1 MISKELFDIVVLAWI
16 GIAVLL
22 FPVLLK
28 ITAPYGRH
36 TQKNWGP
43 MIDNRLG
50 WFLMEFPAL
59 AVFSFFVF
67 SGDNFGEMIITTAS
81 FLWVTHYVN
90 RTLIF
95 PMRIKTNRKRMPL
108 SIVGMAF
115 FFNIINGY
123 INGYWLGSLSLPYP
137 ESWFYD
143 FRFVAGLMLFIAGF
157 FINQYHDHLLIRL
170 RKSNGADYKIPF
182 GGLFRFISCPNFFG
196 EIIEWGGF
204 ALLTWCLPSFSF
216 FLWTLVNLLPRAID
230 HHRWYK
236 KTFADYPK
244 NRKAIIPFLL

>member
-1 MISKELFDIVVLAWI
+1 
-16 GIAVLL
+16 
-22 FPVLLK
+22 
-28 ITAPYGRH
+28 
-36 TQKNWGP
+36 
-43 MIDNRLG
+43 
-50 WFLMEFPAL
+50 
-59 AVFSFFVF
+59 
-67 SGDNFGEMIITTAS
+67 
-81 FLWVTHYVN
+81 
-90 RTLIF
+90 
-95 PMRIKTNRKRMPL
+95 
-108 SIVGMAF
+108 
-115 FFNIINGY
+115 
-123 INGYWLGSLSLPYP
+123 
-137 ESWFYD
+137 
-143 FRFVAGLMLFIAGF
+143 MLFIAGF
-157 FINQYHDHLLIRL
+157 FINQYHDHLLIQL